1 MPREHETAEE
11 MTVGQLLAQVCR
23 MTGHHLRMHMER
35 LGLHRGQGFALIQL
49 WHHDGVPQGD
59 LARGMHIRPASVTN
73 MIQRMERDGWI
84 RRERDADDQRV
95 VRVYLTD
102 KAKALRSEAQ
112 TVFRDMEDDLIS
124 IYTAQEL
131 ATLKR
136 LLLKLHD
143 RLAPEDELAHHG
155 HVSRSWMR
163 GVPRTD
169 GPERRRRHE
178 IDR

>member
-1 MPREHETAEE
+1 MPREHETTEE

-23 MTGHHLRMHMER
+23 LTGHYLRTHMER
-35 LGLHRGQGFALIQL
+35 LGLHRGQGFALVQL

-84 RRERDADDQRV
+84 RRERDTNDQRV

-102 KAKALRSEAQ
+102 KAKALRAEAR
-112 TVFRDMEDDLIS
+112 TVFREMEDDLSS
-124 IYTAQEL
+124 IYTEGEQ

-143 RLAPEDELAHHG
+143 RLATEDELAHHG
-155 HVSRSWMR
+155 H
-163 GVPRTD
+163 GFPFAD
-169 GPERRRRHE
+169 ERATAHRAARE
-178 IDR
+178 EEAT

>member
-112 TVFRDMEDDLIS
+112 TVFREMEDDLIS